1 MNSDTLEIK
10 VNEAWKTLIAE
21 SPIYLLMSS
30 KELEKCKDFFILGY
44 YTAIRDSHL

>member
-1 MNSDTLEIK
+1 MNPDIIEIK
-10 VNEAWKTLIAE
+10 ANKAWKTLIAE
-21 SPIYLLMSS
+21 SSYLSMPS

>member
-1 MNSDTLEIK
+1 MNTDIFEIK
-10 VNEAWKTLIAE
+10 ATKAWETLITE

-30 KELEKCKDFFILGY
+30 KELEKCKDLFILGY